1 MIGDLT
7 HAVQNLNET
16 VGVMKQKQEAK
27 SEIQELKSEVASL
40 KALLLGRRQFPAPP
54 SVGPPSI
61 PAWQM
66 TAGTLS
72 ASTSLVAASDQKV
85 TDHSQELGRSVP
97 HLAIMGEGNSLSS
110 SPEIISVEDITAGAV
125 LPNSM
130 QMTSHE
136 TNEVAISSSAASQR
150 DPSES
155 SEGSAEMVS
164 EMDLGGGVSG
174 EDSGDTD

>member
-1 MIGDLT
+1 
-7 HAVQNLNET
+7 
-16 VGVMKQKQEAK
+16 
-27 SEIQELKSEVASL
+27 
-40 KALLLGRRQFPAPP
+40 
-54 SVGPPSI
+54 
-61 PAWQM
+61 M